1 MVNCKHEVSHK
12 NAVIT
17 KTFSE
22 LFPTSRVTPP
32 PKEEW
37 FRPSLLPHLPF
48 FGQGFPFF
56 DIGAI
61 IFFIHLLQEF
71 TNLTFFLFFH
81 FHAATSFLSGTL
93 GNTEP
98 PFSQGSIS
106 SSEETFRQGLPCT
119 LTASFSKAGRF
130 IPDHCGAISSRCF
143 FG

>member
-1 MVNCKHEVSHK
+1 MVNCKHEISHK
-12 NAVIT
+12 SAVIT

-22 LFPTSRVTPP
+22 LFPTCRVTPP
-32 PKEEW
+32 KEES

-56 DIGAI
+56 DIGTI

-106 SSEETFRQGLPCT
+106 SSQETCRQGLPCT
-119 LTASFSKAGRF
+119 LTASFFRAGRL
-130 IPDHCGAISSRCF
+130 IPDHCGAVSCRRS